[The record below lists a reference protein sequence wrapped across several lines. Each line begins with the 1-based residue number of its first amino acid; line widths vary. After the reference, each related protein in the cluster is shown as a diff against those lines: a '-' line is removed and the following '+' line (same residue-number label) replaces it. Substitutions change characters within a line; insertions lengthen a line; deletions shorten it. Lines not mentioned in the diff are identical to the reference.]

1 MRHHVLDYLTTST
14 LYSLNKT
21 LSWSADCVATQRM
34 RRDGERAADGHRT
47 AEEGGRALSV
57 LCVPQG
63 AAKKAQ
69 TGTKQLK
76 KAAPVKQAQSGAK
89 QAKKAF
95 AAPIKRAVPKTNK
108 QGTRTAGYRKF
119 QGAAFSSP

>member
-1 MRHHVLDYLTTST
+1 MRHQFLDYFITST
-14 LYSLNKT
+14 SYSLGKT

-34 RRDGERAADGHRT
+34 RRDGEQAADRHRT
-47 AEEGGRALSV
+47 AEEGGRALSMFM
-57 LCVPQG
+57 LPQG

-95 AAPIKRAVPKTNK
+95 SAPIKRAVPKTNK